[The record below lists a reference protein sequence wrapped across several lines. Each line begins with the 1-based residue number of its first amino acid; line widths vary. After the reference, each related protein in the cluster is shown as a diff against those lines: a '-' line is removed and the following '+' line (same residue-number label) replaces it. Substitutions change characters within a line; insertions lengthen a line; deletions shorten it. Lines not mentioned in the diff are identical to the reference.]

1 MNSNGFEKF
10 YGYRKNTVWIKIFLF
25 AYVYVGIFGIA
36 AYLLTRLSGT
46 ETIVNISK
54 TLTGQGITYDF
65 LHGVVTLLL
74 IATFVGCGVFL
85 PLIDMKGYWS
95 TMVNLWAIIAYEP
108 VLFLLKLITDK
119 ELGTGFII
127 GCVIVF
133 VISSAFAV
141 VNFVYFSERR
151 DLFEQSINEI
161 IMGEPKDE
169 LKH

>member
-1 MNSNGFEKF
+1 MTSNGFEKF
-10 YGYRKNTVWIKIFLF
+10 YGYRQNTTWIKIFLF
-25 AYVYVGIFGIA
+25 AYVYVGIFGIS

-46 ETIVNISK
+46 EVIVNLSR
-54 TLTGQGITYDF
+54 TMTGQGVTYDF
-65 LHGVVTLLL
+65 LHGVATLLL

-95 TMVNLWAIIAYEP
+95 TLVNLGAIVAYEP
-108 VLFLLKLITDK
+108 VLLIMKLITDG
-119 ELGTGFII
+119 ELGRGFVLSGII
-127 GCVIVF
+127 IF
-133 VISSAFAV
+133 VIAAVFAV
-141 VNFVYFSERR
+141 SNFIYFTERR